1 MGGWVALCFGCVCE
15 PALSLPPRPSSACLP
30 ASPLPL
36 PIAAVQSGVSRE
48 LFEAWC
54 EDPRN
59 CVIIADFAVQGTL
72 ARDILGN
79 PSEVMTRN
87 GVKVRLDGRGVGGA
101 AVGACVEPLAQWS
114 RAWAAVFAALGSL
127 PPLP

>member
-1 MGGWVALCFGCVCE
+1 M
-15 PALSLPPRPSSACLP
+15 
-30 ASPLPL
+30 
-36 PIAAVQSGVSRE
+36 SRE

-79 PSEVMTRN
+79 PAEVMTRN
-87 GVKVRLDGRGVGGA
+87 GVKVGLAGDPRGG
-101 AVGACVEPLAQWS
+101 LW
-114 RAWAAVFAALGSL
+114 WAALVSCFGGLFRLLQQFVVQPCSGAIHFLRCSTTT
-127 PPLP
+127 

>member
-1 MGGWVALCFGCVCE
+1 M
-15 PALSLPPRPSSACLP
+15 
-30 ASPLPL
+30 
-36 PIAAVQSGVSRE
+36 SRE

-59 CVIIADFAVQGTL
+59 CVVIADFAVQGTL

-87 GVKVRLDGRGVGGA
+87 GVKVRWARGWVSWCGRCWRQK
-101 AVGACVEPLAQWS
+101 ACCAGWLTGWLA
-114 RAWAAVFAALGSL
+114 G
-127 PPLP
+127 

>member
-1 MGGWVALCFGCVCE
+1 M
-15 PALSLPPRPSSACLP
+15 
-30 ASPLPL
+30 
-36 PIAAVQSGVSRE
+36 SRE

>member
-1 MGGWVALCFGCVCE
+1 MRHLQARRFLRSC
-15 PALSLPPRPSSACLP
+15 PNPPRCL
-30 ASPLPL
+30 LPL
-36 PIAAVQSGVSRE
+36 TCPPACPCCLQSGVSRE

-79 PSEVMTRN
+79 PAEVMTRN
-87 GVKVRLDGRGVGGA
+87 GVKVGLAGDPRGGPVVGCCG
-101 AVGACVEPLAQWS
+101 GLLW
-114 RAWAAVFAALGSL
+114 
-127 PPLP
+127 

>member
-1 MGGWVALCFGCVCE
+1 MGASPKLHPPCAAVQPLC
-15 PALSLPPRPSSACLP
+15 AASRPPPPACLCCC
-30 ASPLPL
+30 L
-36 PIAAVQSGVSRE
+36 QSGVSRE

-79 PSEVMTRN
+79 PAEVMTRN
-87 GVKVRLDGRGVGGA
+87 GVKVGLGGDPGGPVVGCFGGLLWLACHPHLQRSLLLLRRLQSSSSYA
-101 AVGACVEPLAQWS
+101 AG
-114 RAWAAVFAALGSL
+114 
-127 PPLP
+127 